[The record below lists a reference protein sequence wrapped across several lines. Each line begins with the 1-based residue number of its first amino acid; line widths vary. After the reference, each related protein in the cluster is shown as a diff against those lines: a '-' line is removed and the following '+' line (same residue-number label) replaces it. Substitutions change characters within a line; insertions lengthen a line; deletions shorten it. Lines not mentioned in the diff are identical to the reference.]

1 MRRVL
6 HIILTTVS
14 LLIFNTG
21 CSDWFTPTKVDK
33 RMVLLYIAA
42 TESALSPYADGNITD
57 MLSGYVPSKGSK
69 EQELLVFFQ
78 NRDINTSTQR
88 SEATLSRY
96 YSDRSGRVV
105 QDVIR
110 TWGEDFDCCNPE
122 SFAEVLATA
131 EKTCTPTYRCLLFS
145 SHGTGW
151 MPVGYFDGGGEATVM
166 LRAPSKSTAE
176 SDVSNLSRIGI
187 CESLGYDAPTKN
199 EIDIRD
205 FATELGKYHWE
216 SALLDCCYMGTI
228 EVAYQLRNCCDW
240 VIGSPTEILITGF
253 PYPSILDQLFNHPGR
268 EGLETICREYYE
280 LYQGQSGQLQS
291 GTIGLTK
298 CSELDRLAEI
308 CAAIVR
314 ENRDAMNGI
323 YRNGVQHYFYKAS
336 KDFFFDFSHYF
347 EQFAPED
354 SFTEFT
360 TQLNLAVPYK
370 NSTAKFLGV
379 EMQHYSGL
387 SCYIPSTK
395 YPKLNAYYKQLAWN
409 QKVKVLK

>member
-1 MRRVL
+1 MKR
-6 HIILTTVS
+6 ILYILLTVT
-14 LLIFNTG
+14 LLVFTSG
-21 CSDWFTPTKVDK
+21 CSKWCSPSPSEK

-57 MLSGYVPSKGSK
+57 MLSGYVPAKGSR

-78 NRDINTSTQR
+78 NRDINTSTLR

-96 YSDRSGRVV
+96 YTNRSGQVV
-105 QDVIR
+105 KEIIR
-110 TWGEDFDCCNPE
+110 NWGEDFNCCTPE
-122 SFAEVLATA
+122 SLAEVLATA
-131 EKTCTPTYRCLLFS
+131 EKTCKPTSRCLLFS

-151 MPVGYFDGGGEATVM
+151 MPVSYFDGGGEESVM
-166 LRAPSKSTAE
+166 LRVRSKSTGK
-176 SDVSNLSRIGI
+176 SDVSELSRLRIS
-187 CESLGYDAPTKN
+187 ESIGYDAPTYD

-253 PYPSILDQLFNHPGR
+253 PYPDILDQLFNHPGR
-268 EGLETICREYYE
+268 EGLETICQKYYE

-298 CSELDRLAEI
+298 CSELDRLADI
-308 CAAIVR
+308 CAAIVND
-314 ENRDAMNGI
+314 NRVAMSGI
-323 YRNGVQHYFYKAS
+323 YRNGVQHYFYRAG

-347 EQFAPED
+347 EQFATKE
-354 SFTEFT
+354 SFAEFT
-360 TQLNLAVPYK
+360 AQLNLAVPYK
-370 NSTAKFLGV
+370 NTTEKFLGV
-379 EMQHYSGL
+379 SMLHYSGL
-387 SCYIPSTK
+387 SCYIPTDK

-409 QKVKVLK
+409 QKVKIIE

>member
-1 MRRVL
+1 MRRIINILITSVL
-6 HIILTTVS
+6 LAFT
-14 LLIFNTG
+14 TG
-21 CSDWFTPTKVDK
+21 CGDWFTPTTVEK

-57 MLSGYVPSKGSK
+57 MLSGYVPAKGSK

-78 NRDINTSTQR
+78 NRDLNTSTLR

-96 YSDRSGRVV
+96 YANRSGQVV
-105 QDVIR
+105 KEVIH
-110 TWGEDFDCCNPE
+110 TWGEDFNSCTPE
-122 SFAEVLATA
+122 SFAEVLAIA
-131 EKTCTPTYRCLLFS
+131 ENTCKPTYRCLLFS

-151 MPVGYFDGGGEATVM
+151 MPVSYFDGGGEAVM
-166 LRAPSKSTAE
+166 LQAPSKSAGD
-176 SDVSNLSRIGI
+176 SDVSNLSRLHIS
-187 CESLGYDAPTKN
+187 ESIGYDAPPKD
-199 EIDIRD
+199 EMDIRD

-268 EGLETICREYYE
+268 EGLECICQKYYE

-314 ENRDAMNGI
+314 ENRDAMDGI

-347 EQFAPED
+347 EQFAPES

-370 NSTAKFLGV
+370 NTTAKFLGV
-379 EMQHYSGL
+379 DMLHYSGL

-409 QKVKVLK
+409 QKVKVIE